1 MATLCCYPSRHPLGA
16 SFSVK
21 GGDASNA
28 GVLREHPHFFGS
40 WVKSALDASFAP
52 VMLGMDLPVRSI
64 HTPIGRHSLPP
75 IFLSA
80 FEALVLRVPSLMDV
94 CRNQAGKTCQDQQC

>member
-1 MATLCCYPSRHPLGA
+1 MRRTRGCLGNTPTFLA
-16 SFSVK
+16 V
-21 GGDASNA
+21 
-28 GVLREHPHFFGS
+28 
-40 WVKSALDASFAP
+40 VKSALDASFAP
-52 VMLGMDLPVRSI
+52 VMLGMDLPVRRI